1 MSDEFSWN
9 RSTISLAASIGFLVN
24 GLSQPI
30 LGRIYDRV
38 GARRVVLVSLTAL
51 GAATMLLALT
61 NHIIVLI
68 LIFGVVL
75 SLAMSG
81 GSLNILAVVLTKWF
95 RRRRGTVVA
104 ICAAGASVGGLLLVP
119 FTSYLIEVVGWRAA
133 WAVLGL
139 LVLALAVPL
148 AFFFLREDP
157 AEMGLLPD
165 GDAGPPAGPRGSRPA
180 VRGPLEAEY
189 WYDPFRSRP
198 MWQISGAYFV
208 CGFTTAIISAHFVAH
223 AIEEGFAPSA
233 AATAFGL
240 MSGLNAVGVL
250 AAGALGDR
258 FGRKNF
264 LSMVYALRGCGYM
277 ALLLVP
283 GPFGLWAFVGLA
295 GFSWLATVP
304 LTTSLTADVY
314 GLKNLGLLTG
324 ISYAVH
330 NVGGALGIQLG
341 RDHARPHGGLRRAL
355 CRGRRAP
362 RCGQSHRFLHSGEEV
377 LDKDSGG
384 GRRRGR
390 FRRLV
395 GHASP
400 GGAAAP
406 RRGGRPRPAGVD
418 QAPVGRGDRAGP
430 GAHRRA
436 AGGADRRHSGSH
448 RAAVRGAAPEQ
459 LRPLT
464 SPPPPVPSPRCPQQ
478 RVWSRLRSHTSRGRR
493 PPCPKSAR
501 HPERHKSVFTALLHP
516 L

>member
-1 MSDEFSWN
+1 MGSVLSRPGIYYGWFIVATAFFVTMLSVGSRVGFGVFVLPMSDEFSWN

-38 GARRVVLVSLTAL
+38 GARRVVLVSLTVL

-61 NHIIVLI
+61 SHIIVLV

-165 GDAGPPAGPRGSRPA
+165 GDAEPPAGLRGSRPA

-223 AIEEGFAPSA
+223 AIEEGFAPST

-264 LSMVYALRGCGYM
+264 LSAVYALRGCGYM

-283 GPFGLWAFVGLA
+283 GPFGLWVFVVLA

-341 RDHARPHGGLRRAL
+341 GIMRDLTGAYDVPFAV
-355 CRGRRAP
+355 AA
-362 RCGQSHRFLHSGEEV
+362 V
-377 LDKDSGG
+377 L
-384 GRRRGR
+384 
-390 FRRLV
+390 LAA
-395 GHASP
+395 ASLTAFSIQEKRYSTRIP
-400 GGAAAP
+400 AAAGAAAAS
-406 RRGGRPRPAGVD
+406 GG
-418 QAPVGRGDRAGP
+418 
-430 GAHRRA
+430 
-436 AGGADRRHSGSH
+436 S
-448 RAAVRGAAPEQ
+448 
-459 LRPLT
+459 
-464 SPPPPVPSPRCPQQ
+464 
-478 RVWSRLRSHTSRGRR
+478 
-493 PPCPKSAR
+493 
-501 HPERHKSVFTALLHP
+501 
-516 L
+516 

>member
-1 MSDEFSWN
+1 MGSVLSRPGIYYGWFIVATAFFVTMLSVGSRVGFGVFVLPMSDEFSWN

-38 GARRVVLVSLTAL
+38 GARRVVLVSLTVL

-61 NHIIVLI
+61 SHIIVLV

-119 FTSYLIEVVGWRAA
+119 FTSYLIEVVGWRTA

-165 GDAGPPAGPRGSRPA
+165 GDAEPPAGPRGSRSA

-223 AIEEGFAPSA
+223 AIEEGFAPST

-264 LSMVYALRGCGYM
+264 LSAVYALRGCGYM

-341 RDHARPHGGLRRAL
+341 GIMRDLTGAYDVPFAV
-355 CRGRRAP
+355 AA
-362 RCGQSHRFLHSGEEV
+362 V
-377 LDKDSGG
+377 L
-384 GRRRGR
+384 
-390 FRRLV
+390 LAA
-395 GHASP
+395 ASLTAFSIQEKRYSTRIP
-400 GGAAAP
+400 GAAGAAAAS
-406 RRGGRPRPAGVD
+406 GG
-418 QAPVGRGDRAGP
+418 
-430 GAHRRA
+430 
-436 AGGADRRHSGSH
+436 S
-448 RAAVRGAAPEQ
+448 
-459 LRPLT
+459 
-464 SPPPPVPSPRCPQQ
+464 
-478 RVWSRLRSHTSRGRR
+478 
-493 PPCPKSAR
+493 
-501 HPERHKSVFTALLHP
+501 
-516 L
+516 

>member
-1 MSDEFSWN
+1 MGSVLSRPGIYYGWFIVATAFFVTMLSVGSRVGFGVFVLPMSDEFSWN

-38 GARRVVLVSLTAL
+38 GARRVVLVSLTVL
-51 GAATMLLALT
+51 GVATMLLALT
-61 NHIIVLI
+61 SHIIVLV

-165 GDAGPPAGPRGSRPA
+165 GDAEPPAGPRGSRPA

-223 AIEEGFAPSA
+223 AIEEGFAPST

-264 LSMVYALRGCGYM
+264 LSAVYALRGCGYM

-283 GPFGLWAFVGLA
+283 GPFGLWVFVVLA

-341 RDHARPHGGLRRAL
+341 GIMRDLTGAYDVPFAV
-355 CRGRRAP
+355 AA
-362 RCGQSHRFLHSGEEV
+362 V
-377 LDKDSGG
+377 L
-384 GRRRGR
+384 
-390 FRRLV
+390 LAA
-395 GHASP
+395 ASLTAFSIQEKRYSTRIP
-400 GGAAAP
+400 AAAGAAAAS
-406 RRGGRPRPAGVD
+406 GG
-418 QAPVGRGDRAGP
+418 
-430 GAHRRA
+430 
-436 AGGADRRHSGSH
+436 S
-448 RAAVRGAAPEQ
+448 
-459 LRPLT
+459 
-464 SPPPPVPSPRCPQQ
+464 
-478 RVWSRLRSHTSRGRR
+478 
-493 PPCPKSAR
+493 
-501 HPERHKSVFTALLHP
+501 
-516 L
+516 

>member
-1 MSDEFSWN
+1 MGRSITRQGIYYGWFIVATAFFVSMLTVGARNGFGVFVLPMSDEFSWN

-30 LGRIYDRV
+30 LGRVYDRV

-51 GAATMLLALT
+51 GLATMLLALT
-61 NHIIVLI
+61 NHIIVLV

-104 ICAAGASVGGLLLVP
+104 ICAAGASMGGLVLVP
-119 FTSYLIEVVGWRAA
+119 FSSYLIELLGWRAT

-165 GDAGPPAGPRGSRPA
+165 GDAKPAGTTGGPRPP

-189 WYDPFRSRP
+189 WYDSFRSRP

-223 AIEEGFAPSA
+223 AIESGLTPST

-240 MSGLNAVGVL
+240 MAGLNAIGVL
-250 AAGALGDR
+250 TAGALGDR
-258 FGRKNF
+258 FGRKSF
-264 LSMVYALRGCGYM
+264 LGMVYALRGCGYA
-277 ALLLVP
+277 ALLLAP
-283 GPFGLWAFVGLA
+283 DPYGLWIFVVLA

-341 RDHARPHGGLRRAL
+341 GIMRDLTGSYDVPFAVA
-355 CRGRRAP
+355 A
-362 RCGQSHRFLHSGEEV
+362 V
-377 LDKDSGG
+377 L
-384 GRRRGR
+384 
-390 FRRLV
+390 LAV
-395 GHASP
+395 ASLTAFSIQEKRYSTRIP
-400 GGAAAP
+400 WAAGGAAAS
-406 RRGGRPRPAGVD
+406 GG
-418 QAPVGRGDRAGP
+418 
-430 GAHRRA
+430 
-436 AGGADRRHSGSH
+436 S
-448 RAAVRGAAPEQ
+448 
-459 LRPLT
+459 
-464 SPPPPVPSPRCPQQ
+464 
-478 RVWSRLRSHTSRGRR
+478 
-493 PPCPKSAR
+493 
-501 HPERHKSVFTALLHP
+501 
-516 L
+516 

>member
-1 MSDEFSWN
+1 MGSVLSRPGIYYGWFIVATAFFVTMLSVGSRVGFGVFVLPMSDEFSWN

-38 GARRVVLVSLTAL
+38 GARRVVLVSLTVL

-61 NHIIVLI
+61 SHIIVLV

-148 AFFFLREDP
+148 AFFFLRENP

-165 GDAGPPAGPRGSRPA
+165 GDAEPPAGLRGSRPA

-223 AIEEGFAPSA
+223 AIEEGFAPST

-264 LSMVYALRGCGYM
+264 LSVVYALRGCGYM

-341 RDHARPHGGLRRAL
+341 GIMRDLTGAYDVPFAV
-355 CRGRRAP
+355 AA
-362 RCGQSHRFLHSGEEV
+362 V
-377 LDKDSGG
+377 L
-384 GRRRGR
+384 
-390 FRRLV
+390 LAA
-395 GHASP
+395 ASLTAFSIQEKRYSTRIP
-400 GGAAAP
+400 AAAGAAAAS
-406 RRGGRPRPAGVD
+406 GG
-418 QAPVGRGDRAGP
+418 
-430 GAHRRA
+430 
-436 AGGADRRHSGSH
+436 S
-448 RAAVRGAAPEQ
+448 
-459 LRPLT
+459 
-464 SPPPPVPSPRCPQQ
+464 
-478 RVWSRLRSHTSRGRR
+478 
-493 PPCPKSAR
+493 
-501 HPERHKSVFTALLHP
+501 
-516 L
+516 